1 MRSRGFT
8 LLEILVAVAVFA
20 VVSAALIKN
29 ATQSVRQAGII
40 QERVYATLVAE
51 NEMNARRLEIRTDDN
66 YPSTGTERT
75 GVSMAGRNWD
85 VVVVTDST
93 DNENVRRL
101 TVQVFNEQ
109 NNTEPVIELD
119 GFVGRF

>member
-1 MRSRGFT
+1 VRSRGFT

-66 YPSTGTERT
+66 YPSAGTERT